1 MRRSPKLPTRSNPL
15 FPLEDFPL
23 LAELQNPAY
32 QHLLINHL
40 PIIGTAMGVVAIV
53 VGLAVRQRAALLP
66 GLVILLVAGFSAW
79 PVYETGSAAYK
90 PIRKISD
97 DSGSDWLDEH
107 MERAD
112 NTVWVFYT
120 MAGFAVLTMTVP
132 RKWPSAGVPLAVA
145 SAMAGIVSTGVAG
158 YIAQPGGLVRHTEF
172 RPSASPADPLKEQ
185 TASPDAKPLNGG

>member
-1 MRRSPKLPTRSNPL
+1 V
-15 FPLEDFPL
+15 

-40 PIIGTAMGVVAIV
+40 PIIGTAMGVVALV
-53 VGLAVRQRAALLP
+53 VGLAVRQRTALLP

-90 PIRKISD
+90 SIRKISD

-107 MERAD
+107 MDRAD

-120 MAGFAVLTMTVP
+120 MAGLAGLAITVP
-132 RKWPSAGVPLAVA
+132 RRWPTATVPLAVA
-145 SAMAGIVSTGVAG
+145 SAMAGVVCTGVAG
-158 YIAQPGGLVRHTEF
+158 YIARPGGLVRHTEF
-172 RPSASPADPLKEQ
+172 RSSASPAEPAEGPP
-185 TASPDAKPLNGG
+185 ASPAAKPLNGR